1 MYYLFK
7 KVYFISKTSVQL
19 LILNFQTGRLDFNA
33 SRVTG
38 HSGPILD
45 IKWSPFND
53 NVIAS
58 CSDDC
63 TVSNHYDQ
71 TNFLVIIVLT
81 LFKIKLWHI
90 PDEGLSMHLTDW
102 MVELQGHKRR
112 VAYIEWHPTADNIL
126 FSAGFD
132 HLVSNSRCLF

>member
-1 MYYLFK
+1 MDFFFWNRRRLKKEHGKLNGSLF
-7 KVYFISKTSVQL
+7 L
-19 LILNFQTGRLDFNA
+19 QTGRLDFNA

-63 TVSNHYDQ
+63 TVSSKCTASY
-71 TNFLVIIVLT
+71 FLMWTVS
-81 LFKIKLWHI
+81 FFMQIKLWHI

-102 MVELQGHKRR
+102 LVELQGHKRR
-112 VAYIEWHPTADNIL
+112 VAYIEWHPTAENIL
-126 FSAGFD
+126 FSVGFD
-132 HLVSNSRCLF
+132 HLVSNIKV